1 MVSWLAHT
9 CCSPRILVPKTLKPD
24 SMAKLEKV
32 VANSFEK
39 LFQSAPKAIEQWEM
53 FGAEHE
59 PDFGDFVA
67 DMPLHI
73 HSFL

>member
-1 MVSWLAHT
+1 
-9 CCSPRILVPKTLKPD
+9 
-24 SMAKLEKV
+24 MATLEKV